1 MGAAGPWWG
10 AFASASETICRF
22 PLLCSTF
29 GPEVGGLLTAG
40 PTATPSAAA
49 LRAGGAQSR
58 CVGCRLEIVT
68 PEPTP
73 LGATGPARRRSSPP
87 RGTAAAERRG
97 AGTSPIFPRARSL
110 PTRHVAYAQD
120 ERSDRSVGFPS
131 RPAFTINASGS
142 SATRRSDI
150 RTLARG
156 DVNCCRL
163 NIPFIDGPFA
173 YLAFDVGRPT
183 VLERVRVDAPRRC
196 HDFFPRYPQPDDVGV
211 GIP

>member
-40 PTATPSAAA
+40 PTATPPAAA

-73 LGATGPARRRSSPP
+73 LSASEPARRRSSRARGPSPP
-87 RGTAAAERRG
+87 GTLRTHRTSALTAALDSRHRQRSLSLPAGVRRRRDPDHRNARRG
-97 AGTSPIFPRARSL
+97 AA
-110 PTRHVAYAQD
+110 
-120 ERSDRSVGFPS
+120 
-131 RPAFTINASGS
+131 
-142 SATRRSDI
+142 
-150 RTLARG
+150 
-156 DVNCCRL
+156 
-163 NIPFIDGPFA
+163 
-173 YLAFDVGRPT
+173 
-183 VLERVRVDAPRRC
+183 
-196 HDFFPRYPQPDDVGV
+196 
-211 GIP
+211 